1 MFTLVLP
8 KSHFGQSVYVSLH
21 TYIFTQLYLL
31 VQTSTINVGVRRRRL
46 GSNID
51 TLFYMLMLW
60 DISQY
65 ISNNYTASS
74 SGETLFTGWAGRAG
88 LSSKL

>member
-31 VQTSTINVGVRRRRL
+31 VQIFTINVAVRRRRL

-51 TLFYMLMLW
+51 TLILHVDVMGHFPVCF
-60 DISQY
+60 Q
-65 ISNNYTASS
+65 
-74 SGETLFTGWAGRAG
+74 
-88 LSSKL
+88 

>member
-8 KSHFGQSVYVSLH
+8 KSNFGQSVYVSLH

-31 VQTSTINVGVRRRRL
+31 VQISTINVGVRRRL

-51 TLFYMLMLW
+51 TLILHVDVMGHFPVYF
-60 DISQY
+60 Q
-65 ISNNYTASS
+65 
-74 SGETLFTGWAGRAG
+74 
-88 LSSKL
+88 